1 LSGQKENEKKEDN
14 MNLKSIKYAVILLNV
29 MIFFILGTAAPAAA
43 EDKGDILVHL
53 RLYEGSRGNEM
64 PKSSVVSSYYLKPL
78 FVSNMVSE
86 LDIKEEQKELKRIFN
101 LTDIKLMT
109 RTQWGWRDGEPE
121 KRFKMMVLNGH
132 EFQVQATMMGKKNDF
147 KVEVIDKGKMD
158 QEPLLDI
165 VVILPEKK
173 STVIGFEDSLRKPFF
188 ICLQREENQPV
199 IDKESVR
206 LPAGKSLKMIKRISP
221 QYPDIALKKKIQ
233 GEVILDATIDREGK
247 PIEIKVVNG
256 PEELYQ
262 AAVDAV
268 KQWRW
273 EPGKINGKVSP
284 VKFTVVVNFDLP
296 KKDDTEEKTWLM
308 DFYFENAQL
317 LDVLKYIAERVA
329 INIVV
334 DPGINGRV
342 SCQLKQV
349 PWDKALDWMLQ
360 VNGLDMIYKGN
371 VVRILKADP
380 ANKDLKKAAKEK
392 KYTGKPM
399 SFNFHN
405 ANLIDVLKIIAKV
418 AGVTPEIAPGITGRV
433 TTQLDRIPWDQALDL
448 ILELNGLDWELKGK
462 VLKVFKKKKVQKESS
477 TPIETA
483 AIPNIL
489 PTKGYLKDVF
499 GTREN
504 TFTNKMEFHPGI
516 DIAAKKGTE
525 VIAPADGIV
534 ITTDELR
541 TGYGKLLIID
551 HGSGYTTYYGE
562 LETFKVKKGDKVQRG
577 QVIGLVGNSGS
588 YGEPHLH
595 YEVHFKDK
603 PINPMSL
610 IRLQ

>member
-1 LSGQKENEKKEDN
+1 
-14 MNLKSIKYAVILLNV
+14 MNLKSIKYAVIFLILMV
-29 MIFFILGTAAPAAA
+29 IFLWGIAAPAAA
-43 EDKGDILVHL
+43 EEKGDILVHL

-147 KVEVIDKGKMD
+147 KVEVIDKGKME

-173 STVIGFEDSLRKPFF
+173 STVFGFEDSLRKPFF
-188 ICLQREENQPV
+188 ICLQREENQTVIGKEPV
-199 IDKESVR
+199 WR
-206 LPAGKSLKMIKRISP
+206 LPPGKPLKMIKRISP
-221 QYPDIALKKKIQ
+221 KYPEIALKKKIQ
-233 GEVILDATIDREGK
+233 GEVILDATMDREGK
-247 PIEIKVVNG
+247 AIEIKVVNG
-256 PEELYQ
+256 PQELYQ

-273 EPGKINGKVSP
+273 EPVKIDGRVSP

-296 KKDDTEEKTWLM
+296 KKDDAEEKTGLM
-308 DFYFENAQL
+308 DFYFENAHL
-317 LDVLKYIAERVA
+317 MDVLKYIAKSVE

-342 SCQLKQV
+342 SCQLEQI
-349 PWDKALDWMLQ
+349 PWDQALDWMLQ
-360 VNGLDMIYKGN
+360 WNGLDMIYKGN

-380 ANKDLKKAAKEK
+380 ANKDLKKAMKKKKFTGELVTLHFKNAKLE
-392 KYTGKPM
+392 
-399 SFNFHN
+399 
-405 ANLIDVLKIIAKV
+405 DVLKIIAKI
-418 AGVTPEIAPGITGRV
+418 ARVTLEIAPGIKGWV
-433 TTQLDRIPWDQALDL
+433 TTRLDRLPWDQALDL
-448 ILELNGLDWELKGK
+448 MLELNSLDWEVKGK
-462 VLKVFKKKKVQKESS
+462 VLKVFKKKKVQKVSS
-477 TPIETA
+477 ELIENT

-499 GTREN
+499 GTRKN

-534 ITTDELR
+534 TTTDELR

-551 HGSGYTTYYGE
+551 HSSGYTTYYGE

-588 YGEPHLH
+588 GNGGEPHLH
-595 YEVHFKDK
+595 YEVRFKDK

>member
-1 LSGQKENEKKEDN
+1 
-14 MNLKSIKYAVILLNV
+14 MNSKSIKYAVILLIV
-29 MIFFILGTAAPAAA
+29 MIIFILGTAAPAAA

-86 LDIKEEQKELKRIFN
+86 LDIKEEKKELKRIFN
-101 LTDIKLMT
+101 LSDITLMT
-109 RTQWGWRDGEPE
+109 RTQLGWKYGEPE

-132 EFQVQATMMGKKNDF
+132 EFQVQLTMMGKKNDF
-147 KVEVIDKGKMD
+147 KVEVIDKGKKE
-158 QEPLLDI
+158 QEPLLET

-173 STVIGFEDSLRKPFF
+173 STVFGFEDSLRKPFF

-199 IDKESVR
+199 IDKEPVR
-206 LPAGKSLKMIKRISP
+206 LPHGKGLKMIKRISP
-221 QYPDIALKKKIQ
+221 KYPDIALKKKIQ

-247 PIEIKVVNG
+247 AVKIKVVNG
-256 PEELYQ
+256 PRELYH

-268 KQWRW
+268 KEWRW
-273 EPGKINGKVSP
+273 EPVKIHGKVRP

-296 KKDDTEEKTWLM
+296 KKDDPEEKTGLM
-308 DFYFENAQL
+308 DFYFENANL
-317 LDVLKYIAERVA
+317 LDVLKYIAKKVE
-329 INIVV
+329 INIVA

-342 SCQLKQV
+342 SCQLDQV
-349 PWDKALDWMLQ
+349 PWDQALDWMLQ

-380 ANKDLKKAAKEK
+380 ANKDLKKAMKKKKFTGELMTFHFKSAKLK
-392 KYTGKPM
+392 
-399 SFNFHN
+399 
-405 ANLIDVLKIIAKV
+405 DVLKIIAKI
-418 AGVTPEIAPGITGRV
+418 AGVTPEIAPGIKGWV
-433 TTQLDRIPWDQALDL
+433 TTRLDKLPWDQALDL
-448 ILELNGLDWELKGK
+448 MLELNGLDWELKGK

-477 TPIETA
+477 KLIETT

-499 GTREN
+499 GTRKN
-504 TFTNKMEFHPGI
+504 TFTNKIEFHPGV
-516 DIAAKKGTE
+516 DIAAKRGAE

-534 ITTDELR
+534 TTTDELR
-541 TGYGKLLIID
+541 TGYGKLLVID

-562 LETFKVKKGDKVQRG
+562 LEAFRVKKGDKVKHG
-577 QVIGLVGNSGS
+577 QVIGLVGSSGS
-588 YGEPHLH
+588 HGEPHLH
-595 YEVHFKDK
+595 YEVRFKDK

>member
-1 LSGQKENEKKEDN
+1 
-14 MNLKSIKYAVILLNV
+14 MNSKSIKYAVIFL
-29 MIFFILGTAAPAAA
+29 ILMVVFLWGTTAPAAA

-64 PKSSVVSSYYLKPL
+64 LKSSVVSSYYLKPL

-86 LDIKEEQKELKRIFN
+86 FDIKEEQKELKRIFN

-109 RTQWGWRDGEPE
+109 RTQWGWRYGEPE
-121 KRFKMMVLNGH
+121 KRFKIMVLNGH
-132 EFQVQATMMGKKNDF
+132 EFQVQLTMIGKKNDF
-147 KVEVIDKGKMD
+147 KVEVIDKGKME
-158 QEPLLDI
+158 QEPLLET

-173 STVIGFEDSLRKPFF
+173 STVFGFEDSLRKPFF
-188 ICLQREENQPV
+188 ICVQREANQPV
-199 IDKESVR
+199 IDKEPMR
-206 LPAGKSLKMIKRISP
+206 LPAGKGLKMIRRISP
-221 QYPDIALKKKIQ
+221 KYPDIALKKKIQ
-233 GEVILDATIDREGK
+233 GEVILDATLNREGK
-247 PIEIKVVNG
+247 AMDIKVVNG

-268 KQWRW
+268 KEWRW
-273 EPGKINGKVSP
+273 RPVEIEGKIRP

-296 KKDDTEEKTWLM
+296 KKDDAEEETGLM
-308 DFYFENAQL
+308 DFYFENARL
-317 LDVLKYIAERVA
+317 MDVLKYIAHRVE

-334 DPGINGRV
+334 DPGISGRV
-342 SCQLKQV
+342 SCQLEQV
-349 PWDKALDWMLQ
+349 PWEKALDWMLEL
-360 VNGLDMIYKGN
+360 NGLDMIYKGN
-371 VVRILKADP
+371 VLRILKAAP

-392 KYTGKPM
+392 KYTGELM
-399 SFNFHN
+399 SFNFYN
-405 ANLIDVLKIIAKV
+405 AKIVDVLKIISKK
-418 AGVTPEIAPGITGRV
+418 AGLTPKIAPGVKGKV
-433 TTQLDRIPWDQALDL
+433 TVQLEKIPWDQALDL
-448 ILELNGLDWELKGK
+448 MLELNSLDWEVKGK
-462 VLKVFKKKKVQKESS
+462 VLKVFKKKEVQKKTSK
-477 TPIETA
+477 PKETT

-489 PTKGYLKDVF
+489 PTKGYLKEVF

-504 TFTNKMEFHPGI
+504 TFTNKIEFHPGI
-516 DIAAKKGTE
+516 DIAAKRGSE

-534 ITTDELR
+534 ISTDELR

-562 LETFKVKKGDKVQRG
+562 LETFKVKKGDKVKRG

-588 YGEPHLH
+588 HGEPHLH
-595 YEVHFKDK
+595 YEVRFKDK

>member
-1 LSGQKENEKKEDN
+1 
-14 MNLKSIKYAVILLNV
+14 MNSKSIKYAVIFL
-29 MIFFILGTAAPAAA
+29 ILMVVILWGTTAPAAA

-64 PKSSVVSSYYLKPL
+64 PKSTVVSSYYLKPL

-86 LDIKEEQKELKRIFN
+86 FDIKEEQKELKRIFN

-109 RTQWGWRDGEPE
+109 RTQLGWTYGEPE
-121 KRFKMMVLNGH
+121 KLFKMMVLNGH
-132 EFQVQATMMGKKNDF
+132 EFQVQLTKLEKTNDF
-147 KVEVIDKGKMD
+147 KVEVIDKGKKE
-158 QEPLLDI
+158 QEPLLET

-173 STVIGFEDSLRKPFF
+173 STVFGFEDSLRKPFF
-188 ICLQREENQPV
+188 ICLQREENQTVIGKEPV
-199 IDKESVR
+199 WRIPPDKH
-206 LPAGKSLKMIKRISP
+206 LKMIKRISP
-221 QYPDIALKKKIQ
+221 KYPEMALKKKIQ
-233 GEVILDATIDREGK
+233 GEVILDATMDREGK
-247 PIEIKVVNG
+247 AVDIKVVNG

-268 KQWRW
+268 KEWRW
-273 EPGKINGKVSP
+273 RPVEIEGKIRP

-296 KKDDTEEKTWLM
+296 KKDDAEEKTGLM
-308 DFYFENAQL
+308 DFYFENANL
-317 LDVLKYIAERVA
+317 MDVLKYIAHRIK

-334 DPGINGRV
+334 DPGISGRV

-349 PWDKALDWMLQ
+349 PWEQALGWMLQ

-371 VVRILKADP
+371 VLRILKADP
-380 ANKDLKKAAKEK
+380 ANKNLKRAMKEK
-392 KYTGKPM
+392 KYTGKLM
-399 SFNFHN
+399 SFNYKN
-405 ANLIDVLKIIAKV
+405 ADLTDVFKVMGKAKDLKV
-418 AGVTPEIAPGITGRV
+418 EIAPGITGKV
-433 TTQLDRIPWDQALDL
+433 TVQLENIPWDQFLDFL
-448 ILELNGLDWELKGK
+448 AELNGLEWQLKGK
-462 VLKVFKKKKVQKESS
+462 VLKVFKKKKVQKVSS
-477 TPIETA
+477 KPKDNT

-499 GTREN
+499 GTRKN

-516 DIAAKKGTE
+516 DIAAKRGTE

-534 ITTDELR
+534 TTTDELR
-541 TGYGKLLIID
+541 AGYGKLLIID

-562 LETFKVKKGDKVQRG
+562 LETFKVKKGDKVKRG

-588 YGEPHLH
+588 HGEPHLH

>member
-1 LSGQKENEKKEDN
+1 
-14 MNLKSIKYAVILLNV
+14 MNSKSIKYAVILLIV
-29 MIFFILGTAAPAAA
+29 MIIFILGTAAPAAA

-109 RTQWGWRDGEPE
+109 RTQLGWKYGEPE

-132 EFQVQATMMGKKNDF
+132 EFQVQLTMIGKKNDF
-147 KVEVIDKGKMD
+147 KVEVIDKGKKG
-158 QEPLLDI
+158 QEPLLETE
-165 VVILPEKK
+165 VSLPEKK
-173 STVIGFEDSLRKPFF
+173 STVFGFEDSLRKPFF
-188 ICLQREENQPV
+188 ICLQREENQTVIGKEPV
-199 IDKESVR
+199 WR
-206 LPAGKSLKMIKRISP
+206 LPPDKPLKMIKRISP
-221 QYPDIALKKKIQ
+221 KYPEIALKKKIQ
-233 GEVILDATIDREGK
+233 GEVILDATMDREGK
-247 PIEIKVVNG
+247 AIDIKVVNG
-256 PEELYQ
+256 PEELYH

-273 EPGKINGKVSP
+273 KPVKINGKVEP

-296 KKDDTEEKTWLM
+296 KKDDAEEKTGLM
-308 DFYFENAQL
+308 DFYFENARL
-317 LDVLKYIAERVA
+317 MEVLWYISKSVE

-334 DPGINGRV
+334 DPGISGRV
-342 SCQLKQV
+342 SCQLEQV
-349 PWDKALDWMLQ
+349 PWEKALDWMLEL
-360 VNGLDMIYKGN
+360 NGLDMIYKGN

-380 ANKDLKKAAKEK
+380 ANKDLKNAMKKKKFTGELMTFHFKNAKLK
-392 KYTGKPM
+392 
-399 SFNFHN
+399 
-405 ANLIDVLKIIAKV
+405 DVLKIIAKI
-418 AGVTPEIAPGITGRV
+418 AHLTLEIAPGIKGQV
-433 TTQLDRIPWDQALDL
+433 TTRLNKLPWDQALD
-448 ILELNGLDWELKGK
+448 IMLELNSLDWEVKGK
-462 VLKVFKKKKVQKESS
+462 VLKIFKKKQVQEKSS
-477 TPIETA
+477 KPIETT

-499 GTREN
+499 GTRKN

-516 DIAAKKGTE
+516 DIAAKRGTE

-562 LETFKVKKGDKVQRG
+562 LEAFKVKKGDKVQRG
-577 QVIGLVGNSGS
+577 QVIGLVGKSGS
-588 YGEPHLH
+588 GIYGEPHLH

>member
-1 LSGQKENEKKEDN
+1 
-14 MNLKSIKYAVILLNV
+14 MNLKSITYAVIFL
-29 MIFFILGTAAPAAA
+29 ILMVVFLWGTAAPAAA
-43 EDKGDILVHL
+43 EEKGDILVHL

-64 PKSSVVSSYYLKPL
+64 PTSSVVSSYYLKPL

-86 LDIKEEQKELKRIFN
+86 LDIKEEKKELKRIFN
-101 LTDIKLMT
+101 LSDIKLMT
-109 RTQWGWRDGEPE
+109 RTQLGWKYGEPE

-132 EFQVQATMMGKKNDF
+132 EFQVQLTMIGKKNDF
-147 KVEVIDKGKMD
+147 KVEVIDKGKKE
-158 QEPLLDI
+158 QEPLLQT

-173 STVIGFEDSLRKPFF
+173 STVFGFEDSLRKPFF
-188 ICLQREENQPV
+188 ICLQREENQTVIGKEPV
-199 IDKESVR
+199 WR
-206 LPAGKSLKMIKRISP
+206 LPPDKPLKMIKRISP
-221 QYPDIALKKKIQ
+221 KYPEIALKKKIQ
-233 GEVILDATIDREGK
+233 GEVILDATMDREGK
-247 PIEIKVVNG
+247 AIDIKVVNG
-256 PEELYQ
+256 PEELYH

-273 EPGKINGKVSP
+273 KPVKIDGKVEP

-296 KKDDTEEKTWLM
+296 KKDDAEEKTGLM
-308 DFYFENAQL
+308 DFYFENDHL
-317 LDVLKYIAERVA
+317 MDVLKYISKSVE

-334 DPGINGRV
+334 DPGISGRV
-342 SCQLKQV
+342 SCQLEQV
-349 PWDKALDWMLQ
+349 PWEKALDWMLQ
-360 VNGLDMIYKGN
+360 LNGLDMIYKGN
-371 VVRILKADP
+371 VLRILKADP

-392 KYTGKPM
+392 KYTGELAHFK
-399 SFNFHN
+399 FYN
-405 ANLIDVLKIIAKV
+405 AKLIDVLKIISKI
-418 AGVTPEIAPGITGRV
+418 AGLTPDIAPGIKGKV
-433 TTQLDRIPWDQALDL
+433 TTELDNVPWDQFLDFVA
-448 ILELNGLDWELKGK
+448 ELNRLDWEVKGK
-462 VLKVFKKKKVQKESS
+462 VLKVIKRKKVQKVSS
-477 TPIETA
+477 KPKETT

-499 GTREN
+499 GTRKN
-504 TFTNKMEFHPGI
+504 TFTNKMEFHPGV

-534 ITTDELR
+534 TTTDELR

-562 LETFKVKKGDKVQRG
+562 LETFKVKKGDNVVRG

>member
-1 LSGQKENEKKEDN
+1 
-14 MNLKSIKYAVILLNV
+14 MNSKSIKYAVIFL
-29 MIFFILGTAAPAAA
+29 ILMVVFLWGTAAPAAA

-86 LDIKEEQKELKRIFN
+86 FDIKEEQKELKRIFN

-109 RTQWGWRDGEPE
+109 RTQLGWTYGEPE

-132 EFQVQATMMGKKNDF
+132 EFQVQLAKLEKPNDF
-147 KVEVIDKGKMD
+147 KVEVIDKGKKE
-158 QEPLLDI
+158 QEPLLET

-173 STVIGFEDSLRKPFF
+173 STVFGFEDSLRKPFF
-188 ICLQREENQPV
+188 ICLQREENQTVIGKEPV
-199 IDKESVR
+199 WRIPPDKH
-206 LPAGKSLKMIKRISP
+206 LKMIKRISP
-221 QYPDIALKKKIQ
+221 KYPEIALKKKIQ
-233 GEVILDATIDREGK
+233 GEVILDATMDREGK
-247 PIEIKVVNG
+247 AMDIKVVNG
-256 PEELYQ
+256 PGELYQ

-273 EPGKINGKVSP
+273 KPVEIDGKVRP

-296 KKDDTEEKTWLM
+296 KKDDAEEKTGLM
-308 DFYFENAQL
+308 DFYFENARL
-317 LDVLKYIAERVA
+317 MEVLKYIAKSVK

-334 DPGINGRV
+334 DPGISGRV
-342 SCQLKQV
+342 SCQLEQV
-349 PWDKALDWMLQ
+349 PWEQALDWMLQ

-371 VVRILKADP
+371 VLRILKADP
-380 ANKDLKKAAKEK
+380 ANKDLKKAMKKKKFTGELVTLHFQNAKLK
-392 KYTGKPM
+392 
-399 SFNFHN
+399 
-405 ANLIDVLKIIAKV
+405 DVLKIIAKI
-418 AGVTPEIAPGITGRV
+418 AGATLEIAPGIRIKGWV
-433 TTQLDRIPWDQALDL
+433 TTKLDNLPWDQALDF
-448 ILELNGLDWELKGK
+448 IAELNGLEWELKGK
-462 VLKVFKKKKVQKESS
+462 VLKVFKKKKVQKVSS
-477 TPIETA
+477 KPKDNS

-499 GTREN
+499 GTRKN
-504 TFTNKMEFHPGI
+504 IFTNKMEFHPGI

-525 VIAPADGIV
+525 VIAPADGMV
-534 ITTDELR
+534 TTTDELR

-562 LETFKVKKGDKVQRG
+562 LDTFKVKKGDKVKRG

-588 YGEPHLH
+588 GGRGEPHLH
-595 YEVHFKDK
+595 YEVRFKDK

>member
-1 LSGQKENEKKEDN
+1 
-14 MNLKSIKYAVILLNV
+14 MNLKSIKYAVILLIV
-29 MIFFILGTAAPAAA
+29 MIIFILGTAAPAAA
-43 EDKGDILVHL
+43 EEKGDILVHL

-101 LTDIKLMT
+101 LSDIKLMT

-121 KRFKMMVLNGH
+121 KRFKIMVLNGH
-132 EFQVQATMMGKKNDF
+132 EFQVQATMMGNKNDF
-147 KVEVIDKGKMD
+147 KVEVIDKGKME
-158 QEPLLDI
+158 QEPLLET
-165 VVILPEKK
+165 VVILPAKK

-188 ICLQREENQPV
+188 ICLQREENQTVIGKEPV
-199 IDKESVR
+199 WRLSPDK
-206 LPAGKSLKMIKRISP
+206 PLKMIKRISP
-221 QYPDIALKKKIQ
+221 KYPEIALKKKIQ
-233 GEVILDATIDREGK
+233 GEVILDATMDREGK
-247 PIEIKVVNG
+247 AIEIKVVNG

-262 AAVDAV
+262 SAVDAV

-273 EPGKINGKVSP
+273 EPVKIDGKVEP

-296 KKDDTEEKTWLM
+296 KKDDAEENTGLM

-317 LDVLKYIAERVA
+317 LDVLKYIAKNVE

-334 DPGINGRV
+334 DPGISGRV
-342 SCQLKQV
+342 SCQLEQV
-349 PWDKALDWMLQ
+349 QWEKALDWMLEL
-360 VNGLDMIYKGN
+360 NGLDMIYKGN

-392 KYTGKPM
+392 KYTGELVT
-399 SFNFHN
+399 FHFKN
-405 ANLIDVLKIIAKV
+405 AKLKDVLKIIAKI
-418 AGVTPEIAPGITGRV
+418 ARVTLEIAPGITGQV
-433 TTQLDRIPWDQALDL
+433 TTQLDKLPWDQALDL
-448 ILELNGLDWELKGK
+448 MLELNDLDWELQGK
-462 VLKVFKKKKVQKESS
+462 ILKVFKKKKVQIESS
-477 TPIETA
+477 KPKETT

-504 TFTNKMEFHPGI
+504 ILTNKMEFHPGI

-534 ITTDELR
+534 ITADELR
-541 TGYGKLLIID
+541 TGYGKLLVID

-562 LETFKVKKGDKVQRG
+562 LEAFKVNKGDKVKRG

-595 YEVHFKDK
+595 YEVRFKDK

>member
-1 LSGQKENEKKEDN
+1 
-14 MNLKSIKYAVILLNV
+14 MNCKPIKSAVILLIV
-29 MIFFILGTAAPAAA
+29 MIIFILGTAAPAAA

-86 LDIKEEQKELKRIFN
+86 LDIKEEKKELKRIFN
-101 LTDIKLMT
+101 LSDIKLMT
-109 RTQWGWRDGEPE
+109 RTQLGWKYGEPE

-132 EFQVQATMMGKKNDF
+132 EFQVQLTMIGRMNDF
-147 KVEVIDKGKMD
+147 KVEVIDKDKKE
-158 QEPLLDI
+158 QEPLYETE
-165 VVILPEKK
+165 VSLPEKK
-173 STVIGFEDSLRKPFF
+173 STVFGFEDSLRKPFF
-188 ICLQREENQPV
+188 ICLQREENQIV
-199 IDKESVR
+199 IGKEPVR
-206 LPAGKSLKMIKRISP
+206 LPPCKSLKMIKRISP
-221 QYPDIALKKKIQ
+221 KYPEIALKKKIQ

-247 PIEIKVVNG
+247 AMDIKVVNG
-256 PEELYQ
+256 PRELYQ

-273 EPGKINGKVSP
+273 EPGKINGKVIP

-296 KKDDTEEKTWLM
+296 KKDDAKEKTGLM
-308 DFYFENAQL
+308 DFYFENARL

-342 SCQLKQV
+342 SCKLEQV
-349 PWDKALDWMLQ
+349 PWNKALDWMLR

-380 ANKDLKKAAKEK
+380 ANKELKKKMKKK
-392 KYTGKPM
+392 KYTGIPVT
-399 SFNFHN
+399 FNFTN
-405 ANLIDVLKIIAKV
+405 ADLIDVLKVIAK
-418 AGVTPEIAPGITGRV
+418 IADLTLDVPPGITGRV
-433 TTQLDRIPWDQALDL
+433 TTQLDSLPWDQALEL
-448 ILELNGLDWELKGK
+448 VLELNGLDCELKGK
-462 VLKVFKKKKVQKESS
+462 VFKVFKKKKVHKKNSK
-477 TPIETA
+477 PIDTTG
-483 AIPNIL
+483 IPNIL

-516 DIAAKKGTE
+516 DIAAQKGTE
-525 VIAPADGIV
+525 VIAPAEGIV
-534 ITTDELR
+534 INTDETR
-541 TGYGKLLIID
+541 QGYGKLLIID

-562 LETFKVKKGDKVQRG
+562 LEAFKVKKGDKVKRG

-588 YGEPHLH
+588 RGEPHLH
-595 YEVHFKDK
+595 YEVRFKDK